1 MTFDLINNENV
12 QLRHNSTLRKYYL
25 EAELHETLKKMYAKK
40 RELNR
45 TDSKAE
51 FKDVPR
57 MTQVRHSERSVVHVR
72 GPLTFYF

>member
-1 MTFDLINNENV
+1 M
-12 QLRHNSTLRKYYL
+12 LRKYYS

-57 MTQVRHSERSVVHVR
+57 MTQVRHS
-72 GPLTFYF
+72 